1 MQATKWQLLRRR
13 CRVRSRC
20 SWFFYSAFFRNKTNT
35 RNGNERRQ
43 RQRQQRR
50 RGKTLCRQ
58 IRLSRLTPIHRLSD
72 PRLLS
77 HSLAKRAH
85 SLTHA
90 LTHSLSL
97 SRTAALC
104 LSFYQ
109 TRSLNDANSTTLKR
123 TSIATPTTSN
133 RRSLTL
139 ALFPAQILV
148 GEHAR
153 ILGTLAATAL
163 LLLRLWL
170 ALLVI
175 VVVIVILAARPRFAC
190 GQLRLRRLCP
200 RLCPRVP
207 FVRFVCIA

>member
-1 MQATKWQLLRRR
+1 MGDGQGEGLQATKWQLLRRR

-109 TRSLNDANSTTLKR
+109 TRSLNDANSTTIKR

-133 RRSLTL
+133 RRSH
-139 ALFPAQILV
+139 ALSLLRSSQHKYWL
-148 GEHAR
+148 ESMREYWAR
-153 ILGTLAATAL
+153 
-163 LLLRLWL
+163 LLRL
-170 ALLVI
+170 
-175 VVVIVILAARPRFAC
+175 RCCCCDC
-190 GQLRLRRLCP
+190 GWRCL
-200 RLCPRVP
+200 
-207 FVRFVCIA
+207 

>member
-35 RNGNERRQ
+35 RNGNERRQRQ

-97 SRTAALC
+97 SYCRIVALI
-104 LSFYQ
+104 LSDSLSQ
-109 TRSLNDANSTTLKR
+109 RRQLHNNKTNANCNSNNKQQALSRSV
-123 TSIATPTTSN
+123 
-133 RRSLTL
+133 TL
-139 ALFPAQILV
+139 ALSSQHKYWL
-148 GEHAR
+148 ESMREYWAR
-153 ILGTLAATAL
+153 
-163 LLLRLWL
+163 LLRL
-170 ALLVI
+170 
-175 VVVIVILAARPRFAC
+175 RCCCCDC
-190 GQLRLRRLCP
+190 GWRCL
-200 RLCPRVP
+200 
-207 FVRFVCIA
+207 